1 MSVPLEEALYF
12 ANTCQSAAV
21 LCSSNLSGFAEQIA
35 RRIQEAR
42 NPKFVSMAIRSSI
55 CKPLTSPQK
64 IVISSDHYLDYHGPG
79 IAIFTSG
86 TSGPPKCA
94 VKQRSFLDQNA
105 RAITD
110 WYGLKESDVVLHT
123 LPVHHATGIGISFIP
138 FLLAGATIE
147 FQSSGF
153 KPDQIWERW
162 RQGGLTVF
170 SGVPT
175 MYIRL
180 MRHFE
185 DELSKRPDVNAYV
198 QSAAA
203 FRLMMSGSA
212 ALPFSLQKNWSKLLN
227 GKRILERYGATE
239 FSSVFSVK
247 PGDSHN
253 PDVRLIRLL
262 ARLFTY
268 Y

>member
-1 MSVPLEEALYF
+1 
-12 ANTCQSAAV
+12 
-21 LCSSNLSGFAEQIA
+21 
-35 RRIQEAR
+35 
-42 NPKFVSMAIRSSI
+42 
-55 CKPLTSPQK
+55 
-64 IVISSDHYLDYHGPG
+64 
-79 IAIFTSG
+79 
-86 TSGPPKCA
+86 
-94 VKQRSFLDQNA
+94 
-105 RAITD
+105 
-110 WYGLKESDVVLHT
+110 
-123 LPVHHATGIGISFIP
+123 
-138 FLLAGATIE
+138 
-147 FQSSGF
+147 
-153 KPDQIWERW
+153 
-162 RQGGLTVF
+162 
-170 SGVPT
+170 
-175 MYIRL
+175 